1 MKYLVKEVQYSDG
14 SKRFSVGT
22 RKGTLWGCDSKVEAR
37 IDANVLELKHL
48 QAQMDK
54 CLETLG
60 EISPYV
66 DPADWLA

>member
-1 MKYLVKEVQYSDG
+1 MKYIVKPATNLEGTQGFGVFTRTKPLFWYG
-14 SKRFSVGT
+14 SKT
-22 RKGTLWGCDSKVEAR
+22 EAR

-66 DPADWLA
+66 DPQDWLA